1 MAHAR
6 AQGLKDIGRTCL
18 GASWSHRNGRAII
31 NEMIGYA
38 CLPSTIE
45 AVFFDLDGTLVETD
59 DRWVSNIAT
68 KLMPLKRVLP
78 RLDTQGL
85 GRKIVMGLEIPT
97 TYAML
102 LMERVGIGSSFF
114 GLTDRLRRSRGLAT
128 RASAVLVEGTEALL
142 QTLQGRYKLAVVTT
156 RARPEACAFLERAGL
171 VPFFDATITRH
182 DVLRLKP
189 NPEPVLKAAASLGVV
204 PRNCLMVGDT
214 MADIRAA
221 RRAGA
226 FAVAVLS
233 GFGERR
239 ELEHAGA
246 DLILERAAQLLDY
259 LPAL

>member
-1 MAHAR
+1 MTER
-6 AQGLKDIGRTCL
+6 PVFL
-18 GASWSHRNGRAII
+18 N
-31 NEMIGYA
+31 
-38 CLPSTIE
+38 TIE
-45 AVFFDLDGTLVETD
+45 AVLFDLDGTLVETD
-59 DRWVSNIAT
+59 DRWASNIAT
-68 KLMPLKRVLP
+68 RLMPLRRVLP
-78 RLDTQGL
+78 RLDTQAL
-85 GRKIVMGLEIPT
+85 GRKIVMGIETPT

-102 LMERVGIGSSFF
+102 LMEHLGISSNFF

-128 RASAVLVEGTEALL
+128 RASAVLVEGTEVLL
-142 QTLQGRYKLAVVTT
+142 QALQGHYKLAVVTT

-171 VPFFDATITRH
+171 VHFFDTTITRH

-189 NPEPVLKAAASLGVV
+189 DPEPVLKAAASLGVA
-204 PRNCLMVGDT
+204 PENCLMVGDT
-214 MADIRAA
+214 MADVRSA

-246 DLILERAAQLLDY
+246 QLILERAVQLLDY